1 MTKKKPSLPPHEV
14 QRLERLDDIHKELKK
29 MNEQLDD
36 MAESRKTE
44 KAEFSFLLSLVGV
57 GISVSSLIVRS
68 LGGDSRVL
76 IVGGGFSA
84 LLLLLVSSY
93 MSRLSKSRPIPKE
106 IIFLLV
112 ILFLTSVYSIALGLE
127 LI

>member
-1 MTKKKPSLPPHEV
+1 MTKKKPSPSYEV
-14 QRLERLDDIHKELKK
+14 QQLERLDDIHRELRKI
-29 MNEQLDD
+29 NDNLDD
-36 MAESRKTE
+36 MAERRKTE

-76 IVGGGFSA
+76 IIGGGISV

-93 MSRLSKSRPIPKE
+93 MSRLSKTRPIPRE